1 MKKPRTTKAAPDAV
15 KKAEQAAR
23 DAMNRF
29 IAVPETDRAGQAAA
43 LAEWRTAR
51 TAVEEAKKQPAA
63 PVVDLDK
70 LEKLFGEHYSRLY
83 RSHDDDESHEYREAV
98 KEFDNRSKNDPAFH
112 ALVDQWV
119 QKMHD
124 FISSDREAAAFVM
137 ALHELE
143 EEQSKPE
150 MVPSVQQLDFASI
163 AAGVLA

>member
-1 MKKPRTTKAAPDAV
+1 M
-15 KKAEQAAR
+15 
-23 DAMNRF
+23 
-29 IAVPETDRAGQAAA
+29 
-43 LAEWRTAR
+43 
-51 TAVEEAKKQPAA
+51 
-63 PVVDLDK
+63 
-70 LEKLFGEHYSRLY
+70 
-83 RSHDDDESHEYREAV
+83 